1 MTDIITTTEALVS
14 LVEDLR
20 RHTTIAIDTE
30 ADSFFHYVDKLC
42 LVQIAHGDRIALI
55 DPLAL
60 PPDGL
65 LPLGE
70 VLADPGIRKIF
81 HAADYDLYVLQKYG
95 GLKIRNLF
103 DTMISAQLLGYRAVG
118 LAALV
123 QQHFDVELAKDQQ
136 RTDWSRRPLRPAQLD
151 YAAADVRYLSGLAD
165 LLENDLRERGRLA
178 WAQAEFAALE
188 DKVWPEREFD
198 SEGYLRIKGARQLP
212 PRARAILRELF
223 LMRDARARERD
234 RPPFKVLGNG
244 TLMDLAQ
251 RPPRSK
257 RSLAERRG
265 ITELVIRRLGNDIL
279 DAIERGSE
287 AEIDGQPEPKP
298 AGPVRRRL
306 DRRAEQRLEG
316 LKRWRAHRAKELDL
330 DPGVFCPNAA
340 LEEIAASA
348 PAAADDLATLGPVKS
363 WWVDAFGEEVLEE
376 LASIPITEEEK
387 PRPPRPGRSGRSGRR
402 GRSRKLAA
410 T

>member
-14 LVEDLR
+14 LVEELR
-20 RHTTIAIDTE
+20 RHTTIGVDTE

-42 LVQIAHGDRIALI
+42 LVQVAHGDRISLI

-65 LPLGE
+65 TPLGE
-70 VLADPGIRKIF
+70 VLADPSIRKIF
-81 HAADYDLYVLQKYG
+81 HAADYDIYVLQKYG

-151 YAAADVRYLSGLAD
+151 YAAADVRYLAELAT
-165 LLENDLRERGRLA
+165 LLETDLRERGRLV
-178 WAQAEFAALE
+178 WAQAEFVALE
-188 DKVWPEREFD
+188 DKVWPDREFD
-198 SEGYLRIKGARQLP
+198 PEGYLRIKGARQLP
-212 PRARAILRELF
+212 PRARAILKELF
-223 LMRDARARERD
+223 LVRDARARERD

-279 DAIERGSE
+279 DAIERGHD
-287 AEIDGQPEPKP
+287 AEIEGQPEPRP
-298 AGPVRRRL
+298 TAPVRRRL

-316 LKRWRAHRAKELDL
+316 LKKWRAHRAKELDL

-340 LEEIAASA
+340 LEEIAATA
-348 PAAADDLATLGPVKS
+348 PSTIGELAALGPVKT
-363 WWVDAFGEEVLEE
+363 WWADAFGEEVLEE
-376 LASIPITEEEK
+376 LAKIPVTAEEEK
-387 PRPPRPGRSGRSGRR
+387 PRPARSGRSGRSRR
-402 GRSRKLAA
+402 GRRKASGS
-410 T
+410 